1 MRSGQLLHVVEC
13 DGIDAA
19 PPPEV
24 RRFLRFD
31 AEDGWYVPAYKVAS
45 IGRTPEGVE
54 PLFRPLTS
62 RVAYG
67 TRSRAVCANRCG
79 ARCPNL
85 SCTCGFYAVESEQAA
100 RSLLVGRHGA
110 VLLEV
115 ALTGRVAIFEWS
127 GGGTMFRA
135 EGQVVI
141 AYAEPERV
149 RGAAARV
156 ALTGLVGPGGDDGQA
171 GVGARRRLVPVA
183 PRDGEEWKPVPT
195 PDVPI
200 ETIAGGGVTA
210 PHTDGTPL
218 RRSDGQPVDSSSSI
232 RLAKSR
238 T

>member
-45 IGRTPEGVE
+45 IGRTPEGVG
-54 PLFRPLTS
+54 PVFRPLTS
-62 RVAYG
+62 RDAYG

-100 RSLLVGRHGA
+100 RRFLVGRRGA

-141 AYAEPERV
+141 AYADPAERA

-156 ALTGLVGPGGDDGQA
+156 TLTGMVGPGGDDGQA
-171 GVGARRRLVPVA
+171 GVGARRRGVPVA

-195 PDVPI
+195 PDAPFRM
-200 ETIAGGGVTA
+200 IATPSA
-210 PHTDGTPL
+210 SPADGTP
-218 RRSDGQPVDSSSSI
+218 RRTGGGQPVDSSSSI